1 MWIYSGRRG
10 VHCWVVDKNAKK
22 LTSQARTAIVEYLS
36 IIKGDESVAKKVNI
50 NYNLHPSLHRASK
63 IIQIGF
69 KEYACNKQ
77 KFLGDET
84 RVAKLLALVPSEYKF
99 TNLILEFNYVI

>member
-36 IIKGDESVAKKVNI
+36 VIKGGDSVAKKVNL
-50 NYNLHPSLHRASK
+50 NYNLHPSLRRASRIVQK
-63 IIQIGF
+63 GF
-69 KEYACNKQ
+69 EEYACNKQ
-77 KFLGDET
+77 NFLGDET

-99 TNLILEFNYVI
+99 IFFILF